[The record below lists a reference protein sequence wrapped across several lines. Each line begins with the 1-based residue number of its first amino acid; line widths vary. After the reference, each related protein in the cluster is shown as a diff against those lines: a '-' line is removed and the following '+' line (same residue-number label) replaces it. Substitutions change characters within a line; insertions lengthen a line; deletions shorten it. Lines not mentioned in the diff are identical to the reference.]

1 MNSLPNSTTT
11 IMNFSLFLRVVV
23 KVTNGKNAMPAFGGR
38 LSEEEI
44 RDVAAYVYLQAD
56 TGSWDTQKAND
67 EPPFNF
73 LSAWRPERDSLGAD
87 EAKLRTN
94 SDELGTS
101 LVVATTTT
109 AVPIPTPITTIVFAA
124 ATAVSAAASTAVAAA
139 ARGTYQ
145 RVELLE
151 KQIYELEQFVRGDD
165 CSGGGR
171 EGSAIGG
178 GEGEK

>member
-1 MNSLPNSTTT
+1 M
-11 IMNFSLFLRVVV
+11 
-23 KVTNGKNAMPAFGGR
+23 
-38 LSEEEI
+38 
-44 RDVAAYVYLQAD
+44 
-56 TGSWDTQKAND
+56 
-67 EPPFNF
+67 
-73 LSAWRPERDSLGAD
+73 
-87 EAKLRTN
+87 
-94 SDELGTS
+94 
-101 LVVATTTT
+101 
-109 AVPIPTPITTIVFAA
+109 PIPTPITTIVFAA

-151 KQIYELEQFVRGDD
+151 KQLYELEQFVRGGD